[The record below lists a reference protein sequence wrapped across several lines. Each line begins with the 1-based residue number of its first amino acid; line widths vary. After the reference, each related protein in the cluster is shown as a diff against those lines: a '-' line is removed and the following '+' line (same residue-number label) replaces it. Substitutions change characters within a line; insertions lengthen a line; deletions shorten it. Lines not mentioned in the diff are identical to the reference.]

1 MKIKTF
7 LESKKPVVAKVT
19 PGIVEQTPTRN
30 GKQFKD
36 VRY

>member
-7 LESKKPVVAKVT
+7 FRIEEPVVAKVT
-19 PGIVEQTPTRN
+19 PVIVEQTPKRN